1 MSERVSP
8 TARVASTLSSRDAA
22 AFVHA
27 GPSRDPA
34 VRYCLRAI
42 DSSESAPAADSF
54 ENDPTTGSFDTTHA
68 VAFDGTQWHHVSW
81 RGVPEDWP
89 RHPADELATRLAD
102 DGVSG
107 PVLAPATIPHDAAL
121 YLEQTGFTLAS
132 SDILTRSRRSKT
144 DLEHEL
150 IEQAQQATAAGVKRA
165 ATVLAESDSDDEGAL
180 LAGETRLT
188 DEQLRIAVDEA
199 IVAAGS
205 LPDGR
210 TRVTGGMR
218 NDALETSD
226 NGTGR
231 GDDRVRAST
240 DSAGVSDGLLRAGE
254 PITVVASP
262 RGREGYHGGLV
273 RTFVVDGDG
282 GDSRRAHV
290 ALTQAFR
297 SVRSMLTDATH
308 SITAVE
314 AELEAEIR
322 AYGFGEAD
330 AIETRVTGVGLEPR
344 EAPAAADSDVGPE
357 TVVRIEATVRVGDG
371 RSVRIADLLA
381 PGRPAQWLATPS
393 RSLEPAAYADA
404 EPQ

>member
-34 VRYCLRAI
+34 VRYCLQTI
-42 DSSESAPAADSF
+42 DSIESDPTTDSF
-54 ENDPTTGSFDTTHA
+54 ETTHA
-68 VAFDGTQWHHVSW
+68 VAFDGAQWHHVSR

-89 RHPADELATRLAD
+89 RHPVDELATRLAD
-102 DGVSG
+102 GGVSG
-107 PVLAPATIPHDAAL
+107 TVLTPATIPHDAAL

-132 SDILTRSRRSKT
+132 NDVLTRSRRSKT
-144 DLEHEL
+144 DLERTL
-150 IEQAQQATAAGVKRA
+150 IERAQQATAAGLKRV

-180 LAGETRLT
+180 LAGGTRLT
-188 DEQLRIAVDEA
+188 GERLRTAVDEA

-218 NDALETSD
+218 NDAPATSGDKAGESDDRAGTSD
-226 NGTGR
+226 
-231 GDDRVRAST
+231 D
-240 DSAGVSDGLLRAGE
+240 LLRTGE
-254 PITVVASP
+254 PITVAASP

-282 GDSRRAHV
+282 GGSRRAHV

-297 SVRSMLTDATH
+297 SVRSMLTEATH
-308 SITAVE
+308 TTTAVK

-330 AIETRVTGVGLEPR
+330 AVETRVTGVGLEPR

-357 TVVRIEATVRVGDG
+357 TVVRIDAAVRVGDC
-371 RSVRIADLLA
+371 RSVRLADLLA
-381 PGRPAQWLATPS
+381 PGRPAQWLESPS
-393 RSLEPAAYADA
+393 RSLDPGAYADA
-404 EPQ
+404 EPR

>member
-1 MSERVSP
+1 MSERVSL

-27 GPSRDPA
+27 GSRDGPA

-42 DSSESAPAADSF
+42 DSIESAPTAD
-54 ENDPTTGSFDTTHA
+54 SFDTTHA
-68 VAFDGTQWHHVSW
+68 VAFDGTRWHHVSR

-107 PVLAPATIPHDAAL
+107 TVLTPATIPHDAAL

-132 SDILTRSRRSKT
+132 SDVLTRSRRSKT
-144 DLEHEL
+144 DLERAL
-150 IEQAQQATAAGVKRA
+150 IERAQQAAAAGVKRA

-180 LAGETRLT
+180 LAGGTRLT
-188 DEQLRIAVDEA
+188 DERLRTAVDEA

-205 LPDGR
+205 LPGGR

-218 NDALETSD
+218 NDAPTTSGD
-226 NGTGR
+226 STGASDDIA
-231 GDDRVRAST
+231 GANDDRTGTS
-240 DSAGVSDGLLRAGE
+240 GGLLRAGE

-282 GDSRRAHV
+282 DDSRRAHV

-308 SITAVE
+308 TTTAVE

-322 AYGFGEAD
+322 AFGFGEAD
-330 AIETRVTGVGLEPR
+330 AIETRVTGVGLESR
-344 EAPAAADSDVGPE
+344 EAPAAAEADVGPD

-371 RSVRIADLLA
+371 RSVRLADLLA
-381 PGRPAQWLATPS
+381 PGRPAQWLAAPS
-393 RSLEPAAYADA
+393 RSLDPAAYADA
-404 EPQ
+404 EPR